1 LHCFLQESGQD
12 EGALRTRVKHV
23 RADRTSP
30 GAVEIM
36 ASAQLYGVKIVCM
49 VIGTS
54 VSERVFGVGL
64 DSATAV
70 ICTTGTFFWSTA
82 KRPEGPTFPH
92 VKAETGAGTGHVMS
106 KGGGATIEGGQLS
119 GQSQFSA
126 DFQECICNQA
136 QALMDEGMNDMDALR
151 GAFQVN
157 ANSKILIP
165 VLNPKP

>member
-1 LHCFLQESGQD
+1 M
-12 EGALRTRVKHV
+12 

-82 KRPEGPTFPH
+82 KRPEGPTFPD
-92 VKAETGAGTGHVMS
+92 VNAEKGAGAGQGMRKVE
-106 KGGGATIEGGQLS
+106 GGGDTVEGGQLS

-126 DFQECICNQA
+126 DFQECICDQA
-136 QALMDEGMNDMDALR
+136 QTLMDEGMSDMDALR
-151 GAFQVN
+151 GAFQVI
-157 ANSKILIP
+157 ANSKLLIQS
-165 VLNPKP
+165 

>member
-1 LHCFLQESGQD
+1 
-12 EGALRTRVKHV
+12 V

-82 KRPEGPTFPH
+82 KRPEGPTFPD
-92 VKAETGAGTGHVMS
+92 VNAEKWAGAGQGMR
-106 KGGGATIEGGQLS
+106 KGEGGGGGNTVDGGQLS

-136 QALMDEGMNDMDALR
+136 QALMGEGMSDMDALR
-151 GAFQVN
+151 GAFQVI
-157 ANSKILIP
+157 ANSRLLIQS
-165 VLNPKP
+165 